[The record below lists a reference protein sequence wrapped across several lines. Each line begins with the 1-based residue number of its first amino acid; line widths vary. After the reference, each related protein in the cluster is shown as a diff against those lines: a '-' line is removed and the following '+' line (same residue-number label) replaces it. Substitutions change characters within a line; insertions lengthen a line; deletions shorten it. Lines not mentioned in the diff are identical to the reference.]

1 MGGMKL
7 WKRIMF
13 SVVSI
18 IWGFASLDYLYYAFR
33 LMTGKTRSDGSYD
46 LPRDGAAQLAGVALF
61 LLWFLVVWMY
71 FRLIRR
77 NTVQISMIEENPTTG
92 RQRVRYKWFDTLLQ
106 IVMIVT
112 GTLLRW
118 SYVVVFVFNR

>member
-92 RQRVRYKWFDTLLQ
+92 RQRVRHK
-106 IVMIVT
+106 
-112 GTLLRW
+112 
-118 SYVVVFVFNR
+118 

>member
-33 LMTGKTRSDGSYD
+33 LMTGKTRSDGSYAVSYTH
-46 LPRDGAAQLAGVALF
+46 LTL
-61 LLWFLVVWMY
+61 
-71 FRLIRR
+71 
-77 NTVQISMIEENPTTG
+77 PTTP
-92 RQRVRYKWFDTLLQ
+92 
-106 IVMIVT
+106 
-112 GTLLRW
+112 
-118 SYVVVFVFNR
+118 YV

>member
-33 LMTGKTRSDGSYD
+33 LMTGKPRSDGSYD

-77 NTVQISMIEENPTTG
+77 NDRDRDAIALELCCGVC
-92 RQRVRYKWFDTLLQ
+92 F
-106 IVMIVT
+106 
-112 GTLLRW
+112 
-118 SYVVVFVFNR
+118 

>member
-71 FRLIRR
+71 FRLDPAQYSADQHDRR
-77 NTVQISMIEENPTTG
+77 KSNN
-92 RQRVRYKWFDTLLQ
+92 RQAACST
-106 IVMIVT
+106 
-112 GTLLRW
+112 
-118 SYVVVFVFNR
+118 

>member
-61 LLWFLVVWMY
+61 LLWFLVVWIFFY
-71 FRLIRR
+71 HADLHCIAPDQPEIHP
-77 NTVQISMIEENPTTG
+77 NNQKP
-92 RQRVRYKWFDTLLQ
+92 
-106 IVMIVT
+106 
-112 GTLLRW
+112 
-118 SYVVVFVFNR
+118 

>member
-18 IWGFASLDYLYYAFR
+18 IWGFASLDYLYYA
-33 LMTGKTRSDGSYD
+33 DGSYD

-92 RQRVRYKWFDTLLQ
+92 RQRVRHKWFDTLLQ

>member
-7 WKRIMF
+7 WKRIVF

-33 LMTGKTRSDGSYD
+33 LMTGMTRNGGTYD
-46 LPRDGAAQLAGVALF
+46 LPKDGAVQLAGIALF
-61 LLWFLVVWMY
+61 LLWFLVVWVY
-71 FRLIRR
+71 FWLIRR

-92 RQRVRYKWFDTLLQ
+92 KRRVRHKWFDTLLQ
-106 IVMIVT
+106 IAMIVT
-112 GTLLRW
+112 GALLRW
-118 SYVVVFVFNR
+118 CYVVVFVFHR

>member
-33 LMTGKTRSDGSYD
+33 LMTGKTRS
-46 LPRDGAAQLAGVALF
+46 DGAAQLAGVALF

-92 RQRVRYKWFDTLLQ
+92 RQRVRHKWFDTLLQ

>member
-1 MGGMKL
+1 ML
-7 WKRIMF
+7 
-13 SVVSI
+13 SI

-92 RQRVRYKWFDTLLQ
+92 RQRVRHKWFDTLLQ

>member
-46 LPRDGAAQLAGVALF
+46 LPRDGAAQLAG
-61 LLWFLVVWMY
+61 MY

-92 RQRVRYKWFDTLLQ
+92 RQRVRHKWFDTLLQ

>member
-61 LLWFLVVWMY
+61 LLWCLDVFPADPAQY
-71 FRLIRR
+71 SADQHDRR
-77 NTVQISMIEENPTTG
+77 KSNN
-92 RQRVRYKWFDTLLQ
+92 RQAACST
-106 IVMIVT
+106 
-112 GTLLRW
+112 
-118 SYVVVFVFNR
+118 